1 MGRILLEV
9 CCGSADDVIEAHRGG
24 ADRVELNCD
33 LFHGGL
39 TPTLGSLLVAKRE
52 TGMKIIAMVRPREGG
67 FCYTQAEFAA
77 AVEDGKLL
85 LEHGADGLA
94 FGFLREDGTVDAQRT
109 RVLAELCREREREA
123 IRGHKKAAALSAA
136 SVCAIVVW
144 FLLFADSN
152 IYHLGDRPSALTL
165 CYLIIGFA
173 GIYLTAVLIALG
185 VLRREPPIIFA
196 ALSVSASVALAVCIA
211 YRAAWLL
218 PVSLAGMLLCAAL
231 SAWACLRQKKGRG
244 G

>member
-1 MGRILLEV
+1 MDQVKIGRFIAAMRKEKNLTQRQLADHLEISDKTVSKWECGNGLPEVGTMLPLCEALGISVNELLTGE
-9 CCGSADDVIEAHRGG
+9 
-24 ADRVELNCD
+24 RVGPAYQERAEEN
-33 LFHGGL
+33 
-39 TPTLGSLLVAKRE
+39 LV
-52 TGMKIIAMVRPREGG
+52 
-67 FCYTQAEFAA
+67 
-77 AVEDGKLL
+77 
-85 LEHGADGLA
+85 
-94 FGFLREDGTVDAQRT
+94 
-109 RVLAELCREREREA
+109 ELCREREREA

-136 SVCAIVVW
+136 SVCAIAVW

-152 IYHLGDRPSALTL
+152 IYHLGDRPTALTL

-231 SAWACLRQKKGRG
+231 SAWARLRQKKGRG